1 MFGGVIVRPLR
12 LIFCDIF
19 REGEDVVGCVS
30 HDPGVGG
37 DLGGGGGAEDPD
49 HLLHLRRWQWGGCHG
64 SRQESRVDLSGLV
77 ILITM
82 TTI

>member
-1 MFGGVIVRPLR
+1 MMEL
-12 LIFCDIF
+12 DIF

-64 SRQESRVDLSGLV
+64 SWQESRVDLSGDV

-82 TTI
+82 TIGGWRSRTLSLS